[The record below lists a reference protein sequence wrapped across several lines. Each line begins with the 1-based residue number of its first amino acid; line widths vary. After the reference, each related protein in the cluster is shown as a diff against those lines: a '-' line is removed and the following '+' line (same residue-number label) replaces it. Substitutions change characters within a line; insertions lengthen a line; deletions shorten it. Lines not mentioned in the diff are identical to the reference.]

1 MAAKAWFLE
10 GYIGDSK
17 VMRRIRLDAF
27 PFRVGR
33 QEGLSFRL
41 DTAGVSR
48 NHAEFIE
55 SDSSDA
61 LILRDLGSTNGTYV
75 NRQRLSEPTLVREGD
90 IIHFADQEFRLMA
103 LIIQAPSDL
112 ERTQVGIDT
121 LPTKLPQGAREFQ
134 QMLLTGA
141 VGVAFQPIV
150 DVQGQV
156 FAFELLGRGSFPGLP
171 SAPYPLFQIAES
183 LELEVPFSDLLRRR
197 AVETAAQVDPE
208 GRYFFNIHPREVED
222 PDRLLASLSA
232 LRERFPTLKLVLEIH
247 EGAVTKGPTIRRI
260 REHLNQLDI
269 GLAYDDFGAGQ
280 ARLLELTEVP
290 PDYVK
295 FDMAFIKGIDT
306 APETKRHML
315 RLFQELLADL
325 GILSLAEGVETLE
338 EFEVLRDL
346 GIQLFQGY
354 LFGRPSNTL
363 TPPDL
368 SCLKRA

>member
-1 MAAKAWFLE
+1 MATKAWFLE

-17 VMRRIRLDAF
+17 VMRRIRLDNF

-33 QEGLSFRL
+33 QEGFPFRL
-41 DTAGVSR
+41 DMGGVSR

-55 SDSSDA
+55 SGDDG

-75 NRQRLSEPTLVREGD
+75 NRQRLTEPAVVHEGD

-103 LIIQAPSDL
+103 LAIQTASDL
-112 ERTQVGIDT
+112 DRTQIGIDN
-121 LPTKLPQGAREFQ
+121 LPKKLPQGAREFQ
-134 QMLLTGA
+134 QMLISGA

-150 DVQGQV
+150 EADGRI
-156 FAFELLGRGSFPGLP
+156 FAFELLGRGAFPGLP

-197 AVETAAQVDPE
+197 AVELAASLDPT
-208 GRYFFNIHPREVED
+208 GRFFFNIHPREVEQT
-222 PDRLLASLSA
+222 DRLLANLTE
-232 LRERFPTLKLVLEIH
+232 LRQRFPTPRLVLEIH
-247 EGAVTKGPTIRRI
+247 EGAITKGPTIHRI
-260 REHLNQLDI
+260 RDHLNQLDI

-295 FDMAFIKGIDT
+295 FDMALIQGIDH

-315 RLFQELLADL
+315 KLLQDLLNDL
-325 GILSLAEGVETLE
+325 GVQSLAEGVETPE
-338 EFEVLRDL
+338 EFEILRAL
-346 GIQLFQGY
+346 GISLFQGY
-354 LFGRPSNTL
+354 LFGKPSNTL
-363 TPPDL
+363 AI
-368 SCLKRA
+368 K